1 MVVLLP
7 LTCYKKVMKK
17 KVALLY
23 GRDDGHLDHIAPY
36 CSLLQIPLYITEKI
50 LFDAAV
56 ASYPELTCIFLLE
69 NEVTSLIMESF
80 DTLITTLPRQIIN
93 EIFFMELLDTR
104 KKLVTNWLPH
114 GSSDKKNMSA
124 LFMEDHLLI
133 YGNKML
139 KMLPSEVRSTV
150 TFIGNFRYEYY
161 KKHKDFYNAFM
172 KRTFPELF
180 RGQNILYAPS
190 WESDSIIPWVET
202 LIQKKPDDVNLF
214 IKLHPN
220 TYQGPIGDVLMEKFN
235 DYPQIYFI
243 KDFFPIYPL
252 ISHICKLYTDISS
265 IGYDF
270 LTFNRPILFT
280 STEESPLHECGVEV
294 SLENPYPET
303 DINDHFLQREFL
315 YKETFM

>member
-1 MVVLLP
+1 
-7 LTCYKKVMKK
+7 MKK

-50 LFDAAV
+50 LYDAAV
-56 ASYPELTCIFLLE
+56 ASYPELTCMFLSE
-69 NEVTSLIMESF
+69 NEVRSLIIESF
-80 DTLITTLPRQIIN
+80 DILITTLPRQIIN
-93 EIFFMELLDTR
+93 RLFFMEEINAK
-104 KKLVTNWLPH
+104 KKLLTHWLPH
-114 GSSDKKNMSA
+114 GSSDKTNLSA

-133 YGNKML
+133 YGNKMQ
-139 KMLPSEVRSTV
+139 KMLPSDVRSDV

-161 KKHKDFYNAFM
+161 KKHKNFYESFM
-172 KRTFPELF
+172 KRAFPQLF
-180 RGQNILYAPS
+180 KGQNILYAPS
-190 WESDSIIPWVET
+190 WETNSIIPWVET
-202 LIQKKPDDVNLF
+202 LIQKKPHDVNLF

-220 TYQGPIGDVLMEKFN
+220 TYLGPIGDVLMEKYN

-252 ISHICKLYTDISS
+252 ISHILKLYTDISS

-280 STEESPLHECGVEV
+280 SKETSPLHKCGVEV
-294 SLENPYPET
+294 SLEHPYPET
-303 DINDHFLQREFL
+303 NINDHFLQRELL